1 MLDNDARHGVGID
14 LLEVARLRERLEHR
28 PTLEER
34 LFTEGERIYAR
45 DQQDPVQHLAARF
58 CAKEAVVK
66 ALALDRFEGHEVE
79 LVGGGAEVTVAL
91 SGEAERKAAD
101 LGVRVLVSMSHVGEL
116 ACAVALVVPR

>member
-1 MLDNDARHGVGID
+1 MFDNDTSHGVGID

-34 LFTEGERIYAR
+34 LFTDGERAYAH

-66 ALALDRFEGHEVE
+66 ALALDAFEGHEVE
-79 LVGGGAEVTVAL
+79 LVGGGGEVTVAL
-91 SGEAERKAAD
+91 SGEAEKKAAE
-101 LGVRVLVSMSHVGEL
+101 LGVRVLVSVSHVGEL
-116 ACAVALVVPR
+116 ACAVAFVVPR